1 MLTPKVSPR
10 VLLEVA
16 VVMPNHIN
24 PSEPQKCLE
33 VLGFCLFVFVAF
45 FLRALSVAGPLQNSH
60 EHLPDLVQLCSLGQA
75 NLGNR
80 KSEYRLLARG

>member
-16 VVMPNHIN
+16 VVMPNRIN
-24 PSEPQKCLE
+24 PSKRQNAWGHW
-33 VLGFCLFVFVAF
+33 GFVFVFVAF
-45 FLRALSVAGPLQNSH
+45 FLRALSVAVPLQNSH
-60 EHLPDLVQLCSLGQA
+60 ENLPDLAQLCSLGQA

-80 KSEYRLLARG
+80 KSE